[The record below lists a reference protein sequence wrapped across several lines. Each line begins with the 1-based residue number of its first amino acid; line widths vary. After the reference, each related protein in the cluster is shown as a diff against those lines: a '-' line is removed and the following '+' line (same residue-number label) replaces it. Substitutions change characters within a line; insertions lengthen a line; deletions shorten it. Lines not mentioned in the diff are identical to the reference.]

1 MTKTRKRSINA
12 LVTFFLAIATI
23 AGLSLTIG
31 STPAHAT
38 ALEGCA
44 NATCREGGG
53 GCDFSQGRGC
63 CITEGGAGCATIVC
77 ALAPDGCA

>member
-23 AGLSLTIG
+23 AGLSLMIG

-38 ALEGCA
+38 ALDGCA
-44 NATCREGGG
+44 NAACQEGGG
-53 GCDFSQGRGC
+53 GCTFFQNHGC
-63 CITEGGAGCATIVC
+63 CLSNGGGSCASISCLLT
-77 ALAPDGCA
+77 PDGCA